1 MWVLLWRFWKFC
13 NLCLSSQVSRQNYHC
28 ENFQPL
34 NVCSQCICGAQSGS
48 CWFSLII
55 FFGFYEYIFRVLS
68 KMRIYVVYFL
78 FCKICFGYSYFE
90 WFVFWLST
98 TDEVMAAKLL
108 CSDIFVQSTCNISI
122 QDVQLTVTV
131 PAHFPVKHVRSM
143 NIFHKL
149 NIGNYIRVAPVR

>member
-1 MWVLLWRFWKFC
+1 MSKFTSFETKLSLWKFPAFK
-13 NLCLSSQVSRQNYHC
+13 CLFPMHLRSKIWLLLIFSYH
-28 ENFQPL
+28 
-34 NVCSQCICGAQSGS
+34 
-48 CWFSLII
+48 

-68 KMRIYVVYFL
+68 KVRIYVVYFL